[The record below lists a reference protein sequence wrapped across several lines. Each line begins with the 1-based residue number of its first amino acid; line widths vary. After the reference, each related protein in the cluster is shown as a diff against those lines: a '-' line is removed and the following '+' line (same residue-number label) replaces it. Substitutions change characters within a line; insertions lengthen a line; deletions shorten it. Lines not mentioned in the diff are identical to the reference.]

1 MSLRNTNLKLVCPIS
16 PALFGAQDI
25 PPLFLTGTL
34 WQSHHL
40 TFGEEQ
46 RSFPD
51 NREFNSFKRVLCQS
65 ATAQLDALIDAAM
78 ESQDWV
84 GCQSFAPGP
93 WEKTGTL
100 QFHFISSVLG
110 RKLLFSIPPI
120 GGVDFQVIFIFSNKK
135 EIKNSFLLF
144 LKLLRSRFQ
153 ICFCLLLFGFS
164 CWSL

>member
-78 ESQDWV
+78 E
-84 GCQSFAPGP
+84 FPGLGWMP
-93 WEKTGTL
+93 VLRTWPMGEDRHIAVPFYFVSPRQEITVFHPTNWWCWL
-100 QFHFISSVLG
+100 PSHFHFLQQK
-110 RKLLFSIPPI
+110 RNKK
-120 GGVDFQVIFIFSNKK
+120 FIFT
-135 EIKNSFLLF
+135 
-144 LKLLRSRFQ
+144 
-153 ICFCLLLFGFS
+153 FS
-164 CWSL
+164 EAAPK